1 MLAIPSSAPLM
12 QPFLLVAALATDT
25 TRYVVLNHGR
35 EAGEMT
41 VVRSGDTIAMRY
53 QHLDRNRGRVAAHN
67 YRFDRNGRV
76 VFGESFSWQFGGEIG
91 VANDRIEVGRD
102 SATWGIA
109 AASRGKTVWEEDM
122 FPRLRGTSVAY
133 DQALIAKFLVARRDR
148 RGRLMPGATPARVD
162 VITEATVPTTT
173 GKKRVK
179 LVMLYTGTITTP
191 TGVWLDDKND
201 LFAGEIGW
209 FIPVRVGG
217 EAALPVLRAAEMAW
231 RNAQGLAM
239 AKALPRPKDHVVG

>member
-12 QPFLLVAALATDT
+12 LPFLLVAALATDT

-41 VVRSGDTIAMRY
+41 VVRSGDTVAMRY
-53 QHLDRNRGRVAAHN
+53 QHLDRNRGSVAAHN

-109 AASRGKTVWEEDM
+109 TASRGTTC
-122 FPRLRGTSVAY
+122 G
-133 DQALIAKFLVARRDR
+133 RRQCSR
-148 RGRLMPGATPARVD
+148 ACVD
-162 VITEATVPTTT
+162 YRSLTTQ
-173 GKKRVK
+173 R
-179 LVMLYTGTITTP
+179 
-191 TGVWLDDKND
+191 
-201 LFAGEIGW
+201 
-209 FIPVRVGG
+209 
-217 EAALPVLRAAEMAW
+217 
-231 RNAQGLAM
+231 
-239 AKALPRPKDHVVG
+239 